1 MNFTGIILG
10 ISNQKLFP
18 INAAGFHDFGGIS
31 ERKVS
36 KFYRLAHQTFAI
48 LSMRSEF
55 KSLNTEK
62 MLIYY

>member
-48 LSMRSEF
+48 LSMRSGF
-55 KSLNTEK
+55 KS
-62 MLIYY
+62 